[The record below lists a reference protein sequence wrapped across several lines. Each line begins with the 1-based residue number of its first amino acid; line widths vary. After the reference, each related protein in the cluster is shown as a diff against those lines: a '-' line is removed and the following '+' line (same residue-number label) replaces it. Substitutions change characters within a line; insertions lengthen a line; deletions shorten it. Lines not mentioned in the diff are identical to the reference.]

1 MKVLIIGSGGR
12 EHALVDA
19 VDRSPLLTALFV
31 APGNP
36 GMEEMAT
43 RVDLAVDDLDG
54 IVDFAG
60 KEAIDLVI
68 IGPEAPLVAGLA
80 DRLDDAGIAVFG
92 PSAAAAELEGSKGF
106 ARGFCARHQIPQPG
120 FAWFESE
127 PDALEHLR
135 THYADSGV
143 VIKADGLAA
152 GKGVIVADN
161 LKQAED
167 AVTMIL
173 DGGAFGSAGASVVIE
188 DRIEGVEASLFALV
202 DGRDAILMGTA
213 QDYKRAHDGDEGPNT
228 GGMGAISPAPGLDDA
243 TLEKAWQDIV
253 LPTVRGMA
261 EEGRPYRGFLYTG
274 LMLTKDGPQ
283 VIEYNCR
290 FGDPEAEVIL
300 PRLHV
305 DLLSAILTAVE
316 GGLGHSTIRFH
327 DNVTVTVIMANGGY
341 PGAYEKGGVIT
352 GLDHDPDHDDAAT
365 TVFHAGTARDDNG
378 AIIATGGRVLAVTGE
393 GPDAETARAAAY
405 DRVSRI
411 NWPGAFYRKDI
422 GKAR

>member
-19 VDRSPLLTALFV
+19 VDRSPLLTEMIV

-36 GMEEMAT
+36 GMEKMA
-43 RVDLAVDDLDG
+43 RREAIAADDLDG
-54 IVDFAG
+54 IVSFARDQ
-60 KEAIDLVI
+60 AVDLVI
-68 IGPEAPLVAGLA
+68 VGPEAPLVAGLA

-106 ARGFCARHQIPQPG
+106 ARAFCARHNIPQPG
-120 FAWFESE
+120 FERFDDCES
-127 PDALEHLR
+127 ALSHLR
-135 THYADSGV
+135 HNYADRGV

-152 GKGVIVADN
+152 GKGVIVADT
-161 LKQAED
+161 LAEAEA
-167 AVTMIL
+167 AVTSML
-173 DGGAFGSAGASVVIE
+173 DGGAFGAAGASVVIE

-202 DGRDAILMGTA
+202 DGENAILMGTA
-213 QDYKRAHDGDEGPNT
+213 QDYKRAHDGDTGPNT
-228 GGMGAISPAPGLDDA
+228 GGMGAISPAPGLDEA
-243 TLEKAWQDIV
+243 TLDDAWQRIV

-274 LMLTKDGPQ
+274 LMLTADGPQ

-300 PRLHV
+300 PRLYG
-305 DLLSAILTAVE
+305 DLLSVLLTAVE
-316 GGLGHSTIRFH
+316 GGLGHSTMRFH
-327 DNVTVTVIMANGGY
+327 DDVTVTVIMANGGY

-352 GLDHDPDHDDAAT
+352 GLDADDDRS
-365 TVFHAGTARDDNG
+365 TVFHAGTSRGDDG
-378 AIIATGGRVLAVTGE
+378 AILATGGRVLAVTGR
-393 GPDAETARAAAY
+393 GQNAEEARTAAY
-405 DRVSRI
+405 DRASRI
-411 NWPGAFYRKDI
+411 AWPGAFFRKDI